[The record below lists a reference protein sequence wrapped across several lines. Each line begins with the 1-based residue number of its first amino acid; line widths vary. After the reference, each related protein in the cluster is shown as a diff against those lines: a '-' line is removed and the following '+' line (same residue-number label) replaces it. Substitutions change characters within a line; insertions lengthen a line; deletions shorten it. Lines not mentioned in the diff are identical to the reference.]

1 MSNEILTTKIMPVMK
16 IDEMVATFDEY
27 QKLREKLER
36 EGDFIEFSTSQG
48 KKKAPTKQWRVK
60 LERFFGLSVEI
71 IKDWDTK
78 EDDNSITYHKRARV
92 THLGSGLFH
101 EATGAC
107 NTKEKERDMAKR
119 YHNAESHAETR
130 AKNRTVL
137 EFVGFGEVSAEELT
151 EVNKEENGNKKVN
164 PATPKQINYIKEK
177 MIGSSKST
185 LKEKQ
190 EWNKLIDDGIGFEEA
205 YEKLSWWMGDIKKG
219 IIGERKKREEAEK
232 KGEAINNPKEEINP
246 NLEKIVI
253 TKDDFTTLEAMAID
267 AQLETWGDIILEGCK
282 IPYKD
287 AHIFKPGM
295 GEEEAKKELTANPEK
310 YLILVNYLKKKSK

>member
-36 EGDFIEFSTSQG
+36 EGDFIKFSTSQG
-48 KKKAPTKQWRVK
+48 DKKAPTKQWRVK

-151 EVNKEENGNKKVN
+151 EVIHNGTNEDKKSN

-177 MIGSSKST
+177 MIGSSKAT

-190 EWNKLIDDGIGFEEA
+190 EWEKLIAEGISFEEA
-205 YEKLSWWMGDIKKG
+205 YEKLSWWMGDSKKG
-219 IIGERKKREEAEK
+219 IIGERKKREEAK
-232 KGEAINNPKEEINP
+232 AKDNPKEETNP

-253 TKDDFTTLEAMAID
+253 TKDDFITLEAMAID
-267 AQLETWGDIILEGCK
+267 ARLETWGDIVLEGCK

-287 AHIFKPGM
+287 GHIFKPGM
-295 GEEEAKKELTANPEK
+295 GEEEAKKELIDNPER
-310 YLILVNYLKKKSK
+310 YLVLVNYLKKKAK

>member
-151 EVNKEENGNKKVN
+151 EVIHNGTNEDKKSN

-205 YEKLSWWMGDIKKG
+205 YEKLSWWMGDSKKG
-219 IIGERKKREEAEK
+219 IVGERKKREEVKAK
-232 KGEAINNPKEEINP
+232 DNPKEETNP

-253 TKDDFTTLEAMAID
+253 TKEDFITLEAMAID
-267 AQLETWGDIILEGCK
+267 AQLETWGDIVLEGCK

-295 GEEEAKKELTANPEK
+295 GEEEAKKELKDNPEK
-310 YLILVNYLKKKSK
+310 YLVLVNYLKKKSK

>member
-1 MSNEILTTKIMPVMK
+1 MSNEILTTKIMPIMK

-36 EGDFIEFSTSQG
+36 DGDFTKFSTSQG
-48 KKKAPTKQWRVK
+48 DKKAPTKQWRVK
-60 LERFFGLSVEI
+60 LERFFGLSAEI
-71 IKDWDTK
+71 TKDWDTK

-92 THLGSGLFH
+92 THLRSGLFH

-107 NTKEKERDMAKR
+107 NTKEKERDMAKK

-130 AKNRTVL
+130 AKNRAVL

-151 EVNKEENGNKKVN
+151 EVIHNGTNEDKKSN

-177 MIGSSKST
+177 MINSSKST

-190 EWNKLIDDGIGFEEA
+190 EWNKLITDGIGFEEA
-205 YEKLSWWMGDIKKG
+205 YEKLSWWMGDSKKG
-219 IIGERKKREEAEK
+219 IVGERKKREEAK
-232 KGEAINNPKEEINP
+232 AKDNPKEETNP

-253 TKDDFTTLEAMAID
+253 TKDDFITLEAMAID
-267 AQLETWGDIILEGCK
+267 AQLETWGDIVLEGCK

-287 AHIFKPGM
+287 GHIFNPGM
-295 GEEEAKKELTANPEK
+295 GEEEAKKELIDNPER
-310 YLILVNYLKKKSK
+310 YLVLVNYLKKKSK